1 MLSFFLEL
9 DFSKPIYIG
18 VGSGGSGGALAP
30 PACKKTKFRAIFVFS
45 GNLSK
50 CFYILPEKFVTAI
63 TSPKKKKGHHLF
75 GLTFGDMFRPKM
87 MEKVQRNRR

>member
-1 MLSFFLEL
+1 M
-9 DFSKPIYIG
+9 
-18 VGSGGSGGALAP
+18 GGPGGHWP
-30 PACKKTKFRAIFVFS
+30 PLFVKFRAIFDFS

-50 CFYILPEKFVTAI
+50 CPYILPEKFVTAI

-75 GLTFGDMFRPKM
+75 GHTFGGIFRPKV